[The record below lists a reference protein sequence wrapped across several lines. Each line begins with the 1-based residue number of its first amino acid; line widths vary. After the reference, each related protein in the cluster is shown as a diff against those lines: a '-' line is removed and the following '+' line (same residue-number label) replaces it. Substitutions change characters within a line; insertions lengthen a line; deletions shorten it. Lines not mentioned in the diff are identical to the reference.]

1 VGGLNSENW
10 EYNENILHLT
20 GIITYI

>member
-1 VGGLNSENW
+1 VGGFNSENW